1 MKQRIIEFIKNLVKE
16 LIGTFSLEKSYFSS
30 KKLERF
36 AIFANV
42 LIIVNIW
49 CYYHIKVAAITDMI
63 MLISTLL
70 AYGGWNTTQIR
81 KDKLDDNT
89 PPNTP

>member
-1 MKQRIIEFIKNLVKE
+1 MKRIKQIIKDLLKEFFA
-16 LIGTFSLEKSYFSS
+16 TFSIEKSFFSS
-30 KKLERF
+30 KKVERF

-42 LIIVNIW
+42 LIIVNVW
-49 CYYHIKVAAITDMI
+49 CYYHIKNSNVTDLI
-63 MLISTLL
+63 MLVSTLL